1 MKDASEKNDAARLR
15 AAMEHA
21 VADLHTDAH
30 VLPNALVLGP
40 RRRAR
45 ARALRTGGVLC
56 AAAAVAAAVFGPL
69 NPLTWGAETKP
80 AVPPAAEPSPDGS
93 PDAEHRG
100 GQTYDVVPPDDGTS
114 PDYPGLS
121 ADELARVTDYR
132 QRVAAVLDGLLPEQ
146 ITTVQIVQGEGNV
159 YRALTEDGLS
169 FDILFNVRPL
179 AGAGNIDLSH
189 VGGCLAEEDART
201 CRVAQLA
208 TGETVSL
215 RGLTPDMRRVGGAS
229 AQFYLGGS
237 YVGLS
242 VGPDG
247 PTHTPP
253 PVTADDLLAWA
264 GEPDVVEL
272 LHEADED
279 PLYPDA

>member
-1 MKDASEKNDAARLR
+1 MKEASETNDAARLR

-21 VADLHTDAH
+21 VADLHADAH

-45 ARALRTGGVLC
+45 ARALRAGGVLC
-56 AAAAVAAAVFGPL
+56 VAAAVAAAVFGPL
-69 NPLTWGAETKP
+69 NLLTPGGETKP
-80 AVPPAAEPSPDGS
+80 AAPPAAESSPDGS
-93 PDAEHRG
+93 PDTEDGG
-100 GQTYDVVPPDDGTS
+100 GQTYDLVPPDDGTS

-121 ADELARVTDYR
+121 ADELARVADYR

-159 YRALTEDGLS
+159 YRGLTEDGLS

-179 AGAGNIDLSH
+179 AGAGNIDLRH
-189 VGGCLAEEDART
+189 VDGCLAEEDAQT
-201 CRVAQLA
+201 CRTAQLA

-229 AQFYLGGS
+229 AQFYFGGS